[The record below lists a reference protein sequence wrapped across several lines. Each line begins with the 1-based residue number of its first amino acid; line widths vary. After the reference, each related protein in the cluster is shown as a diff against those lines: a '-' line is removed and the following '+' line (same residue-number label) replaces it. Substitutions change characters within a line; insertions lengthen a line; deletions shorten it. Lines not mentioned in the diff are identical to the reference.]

1 MKSLLCLHLLAVVLA
16 YKLIFLRK
24 ELTFLRP
31 KVLPVIR
38 CFIRYSL
45 LSYIVFKHKNVT
57 ETEKQLI
64 RDFPSLCGWFVHN
77 ELSINFVQEK
87 TKSILF

>member
-16 YKLIFLRK
+16 YKLIFLHK
-24 ELTFLRP
+24 ELTFLRR
-31 KVLPVIR
+31 KVLSVISY
-38 CFIRYSL
+38 FIRYSL
-45 LSYIVFKHKNVT
+45 LSYNVFQDKNVT
-57 ETEKQLI
+57 EIEKQLI
-64 RDFPSLCGWFVHN
+64 RDFPSLSRWFVHN

>member
-16 YKLIFLRK
+16 YKLIFLHK
-24 ELTFLRP
+24 ELTFLRR
-31 KVLPVIR
+31 KVLSVIR
-38 CFIRYSL
+38 YFIRYSL
-45 LSYIVFKHKNVT
+45 LSYNVFQDKNVT
-57 ETEKQLI
+57 EIEKQLI
-64 RDFPSLCGWFVHN
+64 RDFPSLSGWFVHN